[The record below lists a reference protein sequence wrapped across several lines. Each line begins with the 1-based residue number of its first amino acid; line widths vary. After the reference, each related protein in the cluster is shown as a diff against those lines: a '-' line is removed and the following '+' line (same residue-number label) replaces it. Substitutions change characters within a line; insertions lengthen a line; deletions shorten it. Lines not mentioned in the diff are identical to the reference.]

1 MTTPDRLQHPTA
13 STNMLDGARRMD
25 PVQWGRLVN
34 SFGPVVFAW
43 CKKSGVPDADCPD
56 VVQDVFVSVA
66 RGVERFQRVKAEG
79 SFRSWLATIT
89 RTRVCDYFRS
99 LKQTPA
105 ATGGSDAQQR
115 LESLPDNFE
124 DSLST
129 DAASGIIVSQLLSL
143 VEADFAEKTWQ
154 AFWLTTID
162 CKTVQ
167 EVAQSL
173 GISDASVYQAR
184 SRVLRRLRE
193 EVNRLPS

>member
-1 MTTPDRLQHPTA
+1 
-13 STNMLDGARRMD
+13 MD

-43 CKKSGVPDADCPD
+43 CKKGGVPDADSPD
-56 VVQDVFVSVA
+56 VVQDVFVTVA
-66 RGVERFQRVKAEG
+66 RGIERFQRMKAEG

-89 RTRVCDYFRS
+89 RSRVCDYFRRRS
-99 LKQTPA
+99 QIPA

-115 LESLPDNFE
+115 LEALPDNLQ

-129 DAASGIIVSQLLSL
+129 DACSGILVSQLLSL
-143 VEADFAEKTWQ
+143 VESDFAEKTWQ

-162 CKTVQ
+162 HVSVQ
-167 EVAQSL
+167 DVAQSL
-173 GISDASVYQAR
+173 GLSEASVYQAR

-193 EVNRLPS
+193 EFQRLPL